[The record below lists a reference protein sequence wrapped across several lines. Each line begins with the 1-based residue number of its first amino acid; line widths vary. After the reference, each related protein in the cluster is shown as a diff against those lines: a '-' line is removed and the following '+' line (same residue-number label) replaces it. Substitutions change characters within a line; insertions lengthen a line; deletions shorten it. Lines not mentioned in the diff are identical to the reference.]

1 MPAAKISGLSAKD
14 KIEKSKSMTIPALA
28 AKKGPPIKKI
38 TPAKIFEGVIMTLII
53 TSSITL
59 VIDNPLQDP
68 EAPIII
74 FVGYLDNCFTI
85 SFTLKMT
92 VKIIALGF
100 LFNNSV
106 LREKKMSPYIRNPWN
121 MLDFIVVCASILD
134 FVVMIQTSAKIGV
147 EQEEEEEQSS
157 GVSSNLQSVKALRA
171 LRALRPLRMISRN

>member
-1 MPAAKISGLSAKD
+1 MTTPKQSNKDLSVQD
-14 KIEKSKSMTIPALA
+14 KIQKSKSMQIPALA
-28 AKKGPPIKKI
+28 AKKGPPINKI

-53 TSSITL
+53 TSSVTL

-85 SFTLKMT
+85 SFLIEMSI
-92 VKIIALGF
+92 KIIALGF

-134 FVVMIQTSAKIGV
+134 FVVMI
-147 EQEEEEEQSS
+147 
-157 GVSSNLQSVKALRA
+157 
-171 LRALRPLRMISRN
+171 